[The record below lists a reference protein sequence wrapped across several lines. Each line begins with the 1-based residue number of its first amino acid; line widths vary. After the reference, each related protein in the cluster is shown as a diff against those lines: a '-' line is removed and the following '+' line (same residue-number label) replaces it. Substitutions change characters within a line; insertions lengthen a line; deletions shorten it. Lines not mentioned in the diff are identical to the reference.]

1 MPTMEKDTI
10 FISIVIPVYNEAK
23 RIEKFLSDVI
33 AYLQEKTFTYEIL
46 IVDDGSSDDTIR
58 VTESFLAHKLKGCYR
73 FLKLPVNQGK
83 GEAVKKGMLEAKG
96 EYIFFIDADGS
107 TSITEIDTFIPQ
119 FSPDYDVY
127 IAIRTIKHEAPL
139 KRKLFGYG
147 YIYLTNS
154 LLKMRTSDF
163 TCGFK
168 CYRRGVAQQV
178 FALQTL
184 TNWSFDAE
192 NLYVAK
198 KYGYRIKEIPVYWK
212 HYGGSKVKVLKNVIV
227 CGFDLLHIRYNDI
240 LGKYALLP
248 RG

>member
-1 MPTMEKDTI
+1 MEQDTI

-58 VTESFLAHKLKGCYR
+58 VTESFLAQKLSGSYR
-73 FLKLPVNQGK
+73 FLKLSVNQGK
-83 GEAVKKGMLEAKG
+83 GGAVKKGMLEARG
-96 EYIFFIDADGS
+96 DYIFFIDADGS
-107 TSITEIDTFIPQ
+107 TSIKEIDTFMPH

-127 IAIRTIKHEAPL
+127 IAIRTIKHEAPF
-139 KRKLFGYG
+139 KRKFFGYG
-147 YIYLTNS
+147 YIYLTN
-154 LLKMRTSDF
+154 LFLKMHTSDF

-168 CYRRGVAQQV
+168 CYRNAVARKV
-178 FALQTL
+178 FPRQTL

-212 HYGGSKVKVLKNVIV
+212 HYGGSKVKVIKNVIT
-227 CGFDLLHIRYNDI
+227 CGFDLMRIRYND
-240 LGKYALLP
+240 LRGKYAA
-248 RG
+248 GHGA